1 MPDNEPVMKV
11 MVIICWS
18 LVNLHLT
25 IFGIPGR
32 EVVKVVSIVEP
43 HLEQGML

>member
-1 MPDNEPVMKV
+1 MSDNEPVVKE
-11 MVIICWS
+11 MVINWLA

-32 EVVKVVSIVEP
+32 EVVKVVSIVKSN
-43 HLEQGML
+43 LEQEK